1 MNKPDRDD
9 PEKPR
14 SGIPR
19 RQFLAYCT
27 SAVLV
32 TLSYRAFSVF
42 GDQDLPPDSFNRCPN
57 TCQQCLGC
65 VQSTSLRG

>member
-1 MNKPDRDD
+1 MNKPHQDD
-9 PEKPR
+9 PEKPP
-14 SGIPR
+14 SGIHR

-27 SAVLV
+27 SAVLL

-42 GDQDLPPDSFNRCPN
+42 GDQDVPPGASDRCPN

-65 VQSTSLRG
+65 VQATSVRG